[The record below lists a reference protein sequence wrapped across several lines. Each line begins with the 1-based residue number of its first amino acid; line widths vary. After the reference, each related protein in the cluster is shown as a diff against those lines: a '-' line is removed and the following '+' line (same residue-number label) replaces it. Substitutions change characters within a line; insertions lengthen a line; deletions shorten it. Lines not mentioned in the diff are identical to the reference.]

1 MSKPA
6 KLILIR
12 HAPVEKMAGFLPMND
27 GNAIITEVQIR
38 KLANRLPKNC
48 IWYVSP
54 LKRTIQTT
62 EALSEYVTIKEMIIE
77 NNLREQNFGDWEGRK
92 ISEVWKEIQNNKNEH
107 NHSFI
112 SPEVCPPNGDC
123 FLDQCMR
130 VSIWLR
136 ELDLMASKTYIVIA
150 HAGTI
155 KAALSYMLE
164 IDPDKAIGIEV
175 SHLALNIVEVLRK
188 EHDRYR
194 GGRYRLLCLNQ
205 K

>member
-12 HAPVEKMAGFLPMND
+12 HAPVEKMVGFLPMND

-38 KLANRLPKNC
+38 KLANRLPKDC

-62 EALSEYVTIKEMIIE
+62 TALSEYVTIKEMVIE
-77 NNLREQNFGDWEGRK
+77 KNLREQNFGDWEGRK

-112 SPEVCPPNGDC
+112 SPEVCPPKGDC

-136 ELDLMASKTYIVIA
+136 DLDLMASQTYIVIA

>member
-1 MSKPA
+1 MIKPA

-12 HAPVEKMAGFLPMND
+12 HAPVKKMVGFLPMND

-38 KLANRLPKNC
+38 KLANRLPKDC

-62 EALSEYVTIKEMIIE
+62 TALSEYVTIKEMIIE
-77 NNLREQNFGDWEGRK
+77 KNLREQNFGDWEGRK

-112 SPEVCPPNGDC
+112 SPEVCPPKGDC

-136 ELDLMASKTYIVIA
+136 DLDLMASKTYIVIA

-155 KAALSYMLE
+155 RAALSYMLE

-194 GGRYRLLCLNQ
+194 GGRYRLLCVNQ